1 MKSVNVVMHVF
12 PHQILNHGID
22 LFGIPENSL
31 GKEFS
36 NETEIKVNKTVGGY
50 SILYDDYVF
59 ANIDNKSLVNSIINL
74 FVKNLKSWHINFEV
88 QYHVNV
94 DKFITLTAKGQ
105 TFYFEQDY
113 HTILALIN
121 KVLEFSNII
130 SDILHDSDE
139 SIKSAFSYSISESL
153 RSAAVTLSEELKKIN
168 SAKENN
174 EKSSNKSNKSLEY
187 YRNDD
192 DEDDEDNKKVSR
204 RKYDD
209 EDGFDLFKDILT
221 GNYTYT
227 DDDDDEGEY
236 EDDEDED
243 DYEDDPKPK
252 KRRKKRRVSKPSYG
266 ESRVVKDAKNPKKSY
281 NRHGVV
287 VCSKDDIKKDE
298 KILKEFLKDFIPGDA
313 NWKKDFRSDIVKR
326 WIKMYAVTNKQL
338 KQLEK
343 QHRRARLAKRNKSS
357 IDTDRALEFT
367 RKLFN
372 TPIDRWNDPSK

>member
-36 NETEIKVNKTVGGY
+36 SETEIKVNKTVDGY

-74 FVKNLKSWHINFEV
+74 FVKNLKSWHINFEI

-94 DKFITLTAKGQ
+94 DRFIRLTARGQ
-105 TFYFEQDY
+105 RFYFEQDY
-113 HTILALIN
+113 NTILTLIH
-121 KVLEFSNII
+121 KVLEFS
-130 SDILHDSDE
+130 DIVSNTLRDSDE
-139 SIKSAFSYSISESL
+139 SIRSSFSYNISESL
-153 RSAAVTLSEELKKIN
+153 KSAAAFNLSEKLKNLN

-174 EKSSNKSNKSLEY
+174 EKSSKKSLEY

-192 DEDDEDNKKVSR
+192 DDDDEDNKKVSS

-209 EDGFDLFKDILT
+209 EDGFDLFRDILT

-227 DDDDDEGEY
+227 DDDDDEVEY
-236 EDDEDED
+236 EDEEDD

-252 KRRKKRRVSKPSYG
+252 KRRKKRIVSKPSYG